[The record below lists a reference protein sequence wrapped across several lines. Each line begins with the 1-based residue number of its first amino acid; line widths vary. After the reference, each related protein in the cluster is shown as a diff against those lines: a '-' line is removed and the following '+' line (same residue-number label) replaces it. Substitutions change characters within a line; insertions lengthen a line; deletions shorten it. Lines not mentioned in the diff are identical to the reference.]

1 MNKNVLDVRDLQV
14 GFMNKEELDIVI
26 HNISFSIQPGETF
39 ALLGESGSGKSITAL
54 SIMRL
59 LSDTAK
65 VISGEILSSGTN
77 LLHLTE
83 KEMREVRGKKIG
95 MIFQEPMTSL
105 NPVMTI
111 GKQITESILSKHKM
125 NAEDAKEKS
134 LDLLDAVGIRNPRRI
149 INEYPHQLSGGM
161 KQRVMI
167 SIALSSNPQLL
178 IADEP
183 TTSLD
188 VTIQAQVLKLLKDL
202 QNKLGMSI
210 LFITH
215 DLSVAN
221 TVADSVAVMRDGKI
235 IEKNS
240 KNSFFAAPKHPYSK
254 ELFLA
259 LPDVSKRGEF
269 LGQTSNNT
277 SANISS
283 TYKNIDTNS
292 KLLEV
297 NNLKVYFPINS
308 GFLNHRKSVVKAVDG
323 VSFTLSKG
331 ETLAV
336 VGESGC
342 GKTTTGKGILQL
354 ENVTSGSV
362 KYDGQELTMATDS
375 RLRTLR
381 SKLQIVFQDPFASLN
396 PRMTIGKIIE
406 EGITAQ
412 EPQVESIE
420 KKERTINLI
429 ENVGLHASHYLRYP
443 HEFSGGQRQRIAI
456 ARALAVNPR
465 LIICDEPTSSLDVSV
480 QAQILNLLKELQDK
494 LGLSYL
500 FITHNL
506 AVVSYIAHKIAVMYE
521 GKIVE
526 YGDAETILA
535 QPQSAYTKKL
545 LAAVPKLDL

>member
-26 HNISFSIQPGETF
+26 NNISFSIQPGQTF

-188 VTIQAQVLKLLKDL
+188 VTIQAQVLKLLQDL

-221 TVADSVAVMRDGKI
+221 SVADSVAVMRDGKI

-269 LGQTSNNT
+269 LGKISNRAST
-277 SANISS
+277 NIFS

-297 NNLKVYFPINS
+297 NDLKVYFPINS
-308 GFLNHRKSVVKAVDG
+308 GFLNRRKNVVKAVDG

-354 ENVTSGSV
+354 ETVTSGSV
-362 KYDGQELTMATDS
+362 KYDGQELTKSTDS
-375 RLRTLR
+375 KLRTLR

-412 EPQVESIE
+412 EPQVESTE

-535 QPQSAYTKKL
+535 RPQSAYTKKL
-545 LAAVPKLDL
+545 LAAVPKL

>member
-14 GFMNKEELDIVI
+14 GFMNKGELDVVL
-26 HNISFSIQPGETF
+26 HNINFSIQPGQTF

-65 VISGEILSSGTN
+65 IISGEILYSGTS

-83 KEMREVRGKKIG
+83 KEMREVRGKKMG

-105 NPVMTI
+105 NPVMAI
-111 GKQITESILSKHKM
+111 GKQISESILFKHKM
-125 NAEDAKEKS
+125 SAQDAKEKS
-134 LDLLDAVGIRNPRRI
+134 LDLLNAVGIRNPNRVV
-149 INEYPHQLSGGM
+149 NEYPHQLSGGM

-167 SIALSSNPQLL
+167 AIALASNPRLL

-188 VTIQAQVLKLLKDL
+188 VTIQSQVLKLLKDL

-221 TVADSVAVMRDGKI
+221 AVADSVAVMRDGKI

-240 KNSFFAAPKHPYSK
+240 KNSFFTAPKHPYSK

-269 LGQTSNNT
+269 LGQTSNST
-277 SANISS
+277 SANIST
-283 TYKNIDTNS
+283 TYKNTDRS
-292 KLLEV
+292 RKLLEV
-297 NNLKVYFPINS
+297 NDLRVYFPIKS
-308 GFLNHRKSVVKAVDG
+308 GFLNRRKSVIKAVDG
-323 VSFTLSKG
+323 VSFAISKG

-342 GKTTTGKGILQL
+342 GKTTTGKGVLQL
-354 ENVTSGSV
+354 ETVTSGSV
-362 KYDGQELTMATDS
+362 KYEGQELTKSTD
-375 RLRTLR
+375 RKLRTLR

-412 EPQVESIE
+412 EPQANSAE
-420 KKERTINLI
+420 KKERTMNLI
-429 ENVGLHASHYLRYP
+429 ENVGLHTSHYLRYP

-535 QPQSAYTKKL
+535 QPQSEYTKKL
-545 LAAVPKLDL
+545 LAAVPKL